1 MNVKAYEE
9 IKNFIKE
16 NFCGK
21 DLYNS
26 YTFEHS
32 NFYNNWD
39 AQDTNCKIFL
49 CSNGA
54 TRVAF
59 GLKEYP
65 DIVFKINFLCKSI
78 NYCKSEVDNYAEAVK
93 RGVGKSF
100 AKVEYAGRM
109 VIQFDKN
116 GNEADGVTELFCE
129 SSAEENSNSEYY
141 DDESYDGSYDYNSTD
156 SITRWMK
163 ESDCYNPDSNTCVIE
178 IYAYEKVPFIYD
190 DNRYE
195 NSKEYFRLYSDRLTR
210 RDSND
215 NDYLDSFFDNTGFY
229 DDCEG
234 DMTLC
239 FSIYYGESFMEQLAE
254 LCQNCSI
261 NDLHSGNFGF
271 REDFSPVI
279 IDYAGY

>member
-9 IKNFIKE
+9 MKNFIKE
-16 NFCGK
+16 NFYGK
-21 DLYNS
+21 DFYS
-26 YTFEHS
+26 HATFEYS
-32 NFYNNWD
+32 IFYNNWRVQD
-39 AQDTNCKIFL
+39 ANCKISL
-49 CSNGA
+49 CRKGVS
-54 TRVAF
+54 RVAF

-65 DIVFKINFLCKSI
+65 DTIFKINFLRNNI
-78 NYCKSEVDNYAEAVK
+78 NYCESEVDNYDEAINMGIEK
-93 RGVGKSF
+93 GF
-100 AKVEYAGRM
+100 AKAEYAGSM

-116 GNEADGVTELFCE
+116 DSEADGVTELFCE

-163 ESDCYNPDSNTCVIE
+163 ESDCYNPDSNTCVIK
-178 IYAYEKVPFIYD
+178 IYAYEKVPFIYN
-190 DNRYE
+190 DNEYQ
-195 NSKEYFRLYSDRLTR
+195 NSEEYLRLYNSRLTK
-210 RDSND
+210 RDSHD